1 MRTIRPDGKID
12 AADPTIATCTGQM
25 TVRFDGTTL
34 VAEASSDD
42 PISVEYGFS
51 TAQGSL
57 LTFAMPRVFLP
68 QPKRSITGPG
78 GVSVQYD
85 WRAAYDE
92 SEDTLLKVTL
102 VNEVASYACWTG
114 KFRRW
119 KRRVPACQHCA
130 RLLFIENMRCERC
143 GHIRLQRS
151 WCGRGSRSPMRLTA

>member
-1 MRTIRPDGKID
+1 MPKVRAYG
-12 AADPTIATCTGQM
+12 ADSTLKACRETTYGTAPH
-25 TVRFDGTTL
+25 GTTL

-85 WRAAYDE
+85 WRAA
-92 SEDTLLKVTL
+92 
-102 VNEVASYACWTG
+102 
-114 KFRRW
+114 
-119 KRRVPACQHCA
+119 
-130 RLLFIENMRCERC
+130 
-143 GHIRLQRS
+143 
-151 WCGRGSRSPMRLTA
+151 

>member
-1 MRTIRPDGKID
+1 
-12 AADPTIATCTGQM
+12 M

-119 KRRVPACQHCA
+119 
-130 RLLFIENMRCERC
+130 MRCSAADISDFNAPGAGVAPAHLC
-143 GHIRLQRS
+143 G
-151 WCGRGSRSPMRLTA
+151 